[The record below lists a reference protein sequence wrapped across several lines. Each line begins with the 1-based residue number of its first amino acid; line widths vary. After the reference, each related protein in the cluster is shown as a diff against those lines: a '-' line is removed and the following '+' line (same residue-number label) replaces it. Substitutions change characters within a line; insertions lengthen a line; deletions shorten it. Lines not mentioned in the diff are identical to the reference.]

1 VPIAAAAAPAAPGQ
15 PIPNANPNPNPALNA
30 NVGFASQEE
39 EQRQLAF
46 AGADSLGEED
56 PAVEMQMSR
65 YRAPGGGTGGIDEP
79 WFLGGAAVLLTGA
92 AGYAARTR
100 LQTAWQR

>member
-1 VPIAAAAAPAAPGQ
+1 M
-15 PIPNANPNPNPALNA
+15 
-30 NVGFASQEE
+30 GFASQEE

-56 PAVEMQMSR
+56 TTVEYQMSR
-65 YRAPGGGTGGIDEP
+65 LNSGGDGSGDP
-79 WFLGGAAVLLTGA
+79 WLVGGAAVLLTGA

-100 LQTAWQR
+100 FAAAWHRS